1 MAGMKKPNDHA
12 EPTKVETLKKKEKK
26 EAHSLTTASQ
36 MTLGQKQHNTDLKN
50 YVMSRTDLIY

>member
-1 MAGMKKPNDHA
+1 MKKPNDHA